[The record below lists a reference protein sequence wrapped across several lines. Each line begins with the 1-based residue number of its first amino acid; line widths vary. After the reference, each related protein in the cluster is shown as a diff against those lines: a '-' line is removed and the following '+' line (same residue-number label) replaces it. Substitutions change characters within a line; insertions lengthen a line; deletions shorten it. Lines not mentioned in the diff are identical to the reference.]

1 MTQAVQ
7 QLLATFDSLT
17 REEQHVAAVEVL
29 RRTTPDEEA
38 PLTDEALVELADA
51 LFVELDRREEADAQ
65 S

>member
-7 QLLATFDSLT
+7 KLLATFDSLT
-17 REEQHVAAVEVL
+17 KEEQHVAAIEVL
-29 RRTTPDEEA
+29 RRAKPGESDA
-38 PLTDEALVELADA
+38 LTDEALVELADA